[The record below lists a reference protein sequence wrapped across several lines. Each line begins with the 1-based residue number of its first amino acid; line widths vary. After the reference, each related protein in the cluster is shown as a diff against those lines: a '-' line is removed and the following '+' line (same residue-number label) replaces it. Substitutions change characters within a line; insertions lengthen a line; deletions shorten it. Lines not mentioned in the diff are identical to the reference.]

1 MRPPAPSAPGAH
13 LLAVRDIDGGYGE
26 YRVLHGVDLHVNP
39 GEVVALL
46 GPNGHGKTTLLRMI
60 SGLLAPTRGQIL
72 YRGEEIQ
79 TRNPSDIVKLGI
91 SHIPQ
96 GDMVFPQMEVEA
108 NLLAGAYLR
117 WRDRKERMDHVLSSF
132 PQLVGRLGVQA
143 RVLSGGERRM
153 LALARGMMNSPEI
166 LIVDEPSLGLAPMA
180 RDTVYELLESIV
192 ARGVAMLLVEEKSR
206 YLRGLADRIYVL
218 ESGRIVANGPTDEI
232 LGDRGALLQAYLG

>member
-1 MRPPAPSAPGAH
+1 MMPPAPSAPGAH

-26 YRVLHGVDLHVNP
+26 YRVLQGVDLHVNP

-79 TRNPSDIVKLGI
+79 SRNPSDIVKLGI

-132 PQLVGRLGVQA
+132 PQLVDRLGVQA

-180 RDTVYELLESIV
+180 RDTVYELLGSIV

-218 ESGRIVANGPTDEI
+218 ESGRIVADGPTDEI
-232 LGDRGALLQAYLG
+232 LGDRAALLQAYLG